1 MTGSL
6 ATDDQ
11 IRDLL
16 TDTRLWFV
24 VRLDISPGR
33 PGLQPG
39 SLSA

>member
-24 VRLDISPGR
+24 ACLDISPGR
-33 PGLQPG
+33 PGLQPD